1 MIEHSGDNHDSI
13 GVRAVKA
20 HQFIAMIVASI
31 LVALFL
37 VFVALSLYESS
48 GTLQLDLSRPGYDN
62 ARQEA
67 IKDNEQVFKGYSAEG
82 TIDKRSL
89 EEFDKLYK
97 EKAAQALIENVADF
111 SGDALS
117 DATLTLDRD

>member
-1 MIEHSGDNHDSI
+1 MSERSDERHEMIGMQAIRS
-13 GVRAVKA
+13 
-20 HQFIAMIVASI
+20 HQFTAMIVGAI

-37 VFVALSLYESS
+37 VYVALSLYSSS

-67 IKDNEQVFKGYSAEG
+67 IKDNEVFRGFSADG
-82 TIDKRSL
+82 PINQASL
-89 EEFDKLYK
+89 NEFDKLYK
-97 EKAAQALIENVADF
+97 EKAAQALIEFDAF

-117 DATLTLDRD
+117 DAALTLDRD